1 MRLGYS
7 AAMRSVFLMLL
18 LFAFPLPVLATNS
31 ANNFGGIGIDGAPRA
46 DGEIVIRQIV
56 LGGPAQ
62 QAGLTI
68 GDVITHIDGKATRGS
83 SFQQLVDYRLRG
95 KAGTPVEITF
105 YRPGGK
111 SRKLTL
117 IRRQLIVPP
126 TNNTKGAKP

>member
-7 AAMRSVFLMLL
+7 AAMRYKL
-18 LFAFPLPVLATNS
+18 LFFLLWLIPLPLQAANS
-31 ANNFGGIGIDGAPRA
+31 DKNFGGIGIDGAPRA

-68 GDVITHIDGKATRGS
+68 GDVITHIDGKATRGRN
-83 SFQQLVDYRLRG
+83 FQQLVDYRLRG

-117 IRRQLIVPP
+117 TRRQLIVHPA
-126 TNNTKGAKP
+126 NNTKGAKP

>member
-1 MRLGYS
+1 MRFRL
-7 AAMRSVFLMLL
+7 FFL
-18 LFAFPLPVLATNS
+18 LFWLMPLPLLAANS

-62 QAGLTI
+62 QAGMKI

-83 SFQQLVDYRLRG
+83 SFQQMVEYRLRG
-95 KAGTPVEITF
+95 QAGTPVEITF
-105 YRPGGK
+105 YRPRGK

-117 IRRQLIVPP
+117 TRRQLIVPP
-126 TNNTKGAKP
+126 ANNTKGVKP